1 MSDNV
6 KPVKGVGFTQK
17 ERVLCI
23 KALMTYRE
31 IDMTL
36 YLASRQLP
44 TLPPSDY
51 DKKVIDLLIDDF
63 KGPSWD
69 GERFVEGLDRQSPR
83 ET

>member
-23 KALMTYRE
+23 KALMTYQR
-31 IDMTL
+31 IDMKL
-36 YLASRQLP
+36 YLSYTQLP
-44 TLPPSDY
+44 TLPPSDEE
-51 DKKVIDLLIDDF
+51 KKVIDLLIGDF

-69 GERFVEGLDRQSPR
+69 GERFVEGLDQPTRV
-83 ET
+83 T

>member
-23 KALMTYRE
+23 KALMTYQR
-31 IDMTL
+31 IDMKL
-36 YLASRQLP
+36 YLSYTQLP
-44 TLPPSDY
+44 TLPPSD
-51 DKKVIDLLIDDF
+51 DEKKIIDLLIGDF

-69 GERFVEGLDRQSPR
+69 GERFVEGLDQPTRV
-83 ET
+83 T